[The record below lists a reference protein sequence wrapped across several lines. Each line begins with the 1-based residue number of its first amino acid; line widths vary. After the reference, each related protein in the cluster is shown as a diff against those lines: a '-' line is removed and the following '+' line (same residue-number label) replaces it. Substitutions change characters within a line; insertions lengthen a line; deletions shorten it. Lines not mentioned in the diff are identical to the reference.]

1 MQCKDGCRGNPLQ
14 MIIKIIQFVK
24 NMKNIKRGLMMGLN
38 STTILYF
45 IRHAEPD
52 FSEPDNYKRKLTVSG
67 EIQAQRL
74 SEIFNDINVD
84 GVYSSPYLRA
94 IKTVEPI
101 AKSKSLNVQL
111 LDQFRERKSSD
122 YRVSKEKFLGYG
134 KHQWDDFDFKLCGGE
149 SLNDVKNR
157 YNTGVRIIINQ
168 HAQSQ
173 NCIFAVGCHI
183 AGLCAY
189 ISQFNLIS
197 NYEEYKKY
205 ASKMPLIVKC
215 FYKNLKFVSGEICNF
230 K

>member
-1 MQCKDGCRGNPLQ
+1 
-14 MIIKIIQFVK
+14 
-24 NMKNIKRGLMMGLN
+24 MGLN

-134 KHQWDDFDFKLCGGE
+134 KHQWDDFDFKLCRGE

>member
-1 MQCKDGCRGNPLQ
+1 
-14 MIIKIIQFVK
+14 
-24 NMKNIKRGLMMGLN
+24 MGLN

-183 AGLCAY
+183 ARLCAY

>member
-1 MQCKDGCRGNPLQ
+1 
-14 MIIKIIQFVK
+14 
-24 NMKNIKRGLMMGLN
+24 MGLN

-67 EIQAQRL
+67 EIQAQKL

-122 YRVSKEKFLGYG
+122 YRVSKEKFMGYG

-197 NYEEYKKY
+197 NYEEYKKC

>member
-1 MQCKDGCRGNPLQ
+1 
-14 MIIKIIQFVK
+14 
-24 NMKNIKRGLMMGLN
+24 MGLN

-122 YRVSKEKFLGYG
+122 YRVSKEKFLRYG

>member
-1 MQCKDGCRGNPLQ
+1 
-14 MIIKIIQFVK
+14 
-24 NMKNIKRGLMMGLN
+24 MGLN

-205 ASKMPLIVKC
+205 ASKMP
-215 FYKNLKFVSGEICNF
+215 
-230 K
+230 

>member
-1 MQCKDGCRGNPLQ
+1 
-14 MIIKIIQFVK
+14 
-24 NMKNIKRGLMMGLN
+24 MGLN

-122 YRVSKEKFLGYG
+122 YRVSKEKFMGYG

-215 FYKNLKFVSGEICNF
+215 FYKNLEFVSGEICNF

>member
-1 MQCKDGCRGNPLQ
+1 
-14 MIIKIIQFVK
+14 
-24 NMKNIKRGLMMGLN
+24 MGLN

-74 SEIFNDINVD
+74 SEIFNDINLD

>member
-1 MQCKDGCRGNPLQ
+1 
-14 MIIKIIQFVK
+14 
-24 NMKNIKRGLMMGLN
+24 MGLN

-111 LDQFRERKSSD
+111 HDQIRERKSSD

>member
-1 MQCKDGCRGNPLQ
+1 
-14 MIIKIIQFVK
+14 
-24 NMKNIKRGLMMGLN
+24 MKNLL
-38 STTILYF
+38 TI
-45 IRHAEPD
+45 AGSD
-52 FSEPDNYKRKLTVSG
+52 SSG
-67 EIQAQRL
+67 GAGIQADLKTFAANGGYGMSVITAVTAQNTTGV
-74 SEIFNDINVD
+74 SAVHNIPPEIVRAQIDAVFNDINVD

>member
-1 MQCKDGCRGNPLQ
+1 KAQRVHINISSIMVDGRQ
-14 MIIKIIQFVK
+14 
-24 NMKNIKRGLMMGLN
+24 MMGLN

>member
-1 MQCKDGCRGNPLQ
+1 
-14 MIIKIIQFVK
+14 
-24 NMKNIKRGLMMGLN
+24 MGLN

-84 GVYSSPYLRA
+84 GVYSSPYLLA

>member
-1 MQCKDGCRGNPLQ
+1 
-14 MIIKIIQFVK
+14 
-24 NMKNIKRGLMMGLN
+24 MGLN

-122 YRVSKEKFLGYG
+122 YRVSKEKFMGYG

-197 NYEEYKKY
+197 NYEEYKKC

>member
-1 MQCKDGCRGNPLQ
+1 
-14 MIIKIIQFVK
+14 
-24 NMKNIKRGLMMGLN
+24 MGLN

-205 ASKMPLIVKC
+205 ASKMPLIVKAIPHR
-215 FYKNLKFVSGEICNF
+215 KVGAILPEVI
-230 K
+230 

>member
-1 MQCKDGCRGNPLQ
+1 ME
-14 MIIKIIQFVK
+14 
-24 NMKNIKRGLMMGLN
+24 LN

-122 YRVSKEKFLGYG
+122 YRVSKEEFMGYG

-157 YNTGVRIIINQ
+157 YNTGVRIILNQ

-197 NYEEYKKY
+197 NYEEYKKC
-205 ASKMPLIVKC
+205 ASQMPLIVKC

>member
-1 MQCKDGCRGNPLQ
+1 
-14 MIIKIIQFVK
+14 
-24 NMKNIKRGLMMGLN
+24 MMGLN

-122 YRVSKEKFLGYG
+122 YRVSKEKFMGYG

-197 NYEEYKKY
+197 NYEEYKKC

>member
-1 MQCKDGCRGNPLQ
+1 
-14 MIIKIIQFVK
+14 
-24 NMKNIKRGLMMGLN
+24 MGLN

-215 FYKNLKFVSGEICNF
+215 FYKNLKFVSREICNF

>member
-1 MQCKDGCRGNPLQ
+1 
-14 MIIKIIQFVK
+14 
-24 NMKNIKRGLMMGLN
+24 MGLN

-74 SEIFNDINVD
+74 SEIFYNINVD

>member
-1 MQCKDGCRGNPLQ
+1 
-14 MIIKIIQFVK
+14 
-24 NMKNIKRGLMMGLN
+24 MGLN

-94 IKTVEPI
+94 IKTAEPI

>member
-1 MQCKDGCRGNPLQ
+1 
-14 MIIKIIQFVK
+14 
-24 NMKNIKRGLMMGLN
+24 MGLN

-52 FSEPDNYKRKLTVSG
+52 FSEPDNCKRKLTVSG

>member
-1 MQCKDGCRGNPLQ
+1 
-14 MIIKIIQFVK
+14 
-24 NMKNIKRGLMMGLN
+24 MGLN

-101 AKSKSLNVQL
+101 AKSKSLNDQL

>member
-1 MQCKDGCRGNPLQ
+1 
-14 MIIKIIQFVK
+14 
-24 NMKNIKRGLMMGLN
+24 MGLN

-189 ISQFNLIS
+189 ISQFNLIG

>member
-1 MQCKDGCRGNPLQ
+1 
-14 MIIKIIQFVK
+14 
-24 NMKNIKRGLMMGLN
+24 MMGLN

-173 NCIFAVGCHI
+173 NCIFAVGHI

-197 NYEEYKKY
+197 NYEEYKN
-205 ASKMPLIVKC
+205 MHQRC
-215 FYKNLKFVSGEICNF
+215 R
-230 K
+230 

>member
-1 MQCKDGCRGNPLQ
+1 
-14 MIIKIIQFVK
+14 
-24 NMKNIKRGLMMGLN
+24 MGLN

-52 FSEPDNYKRKLTVSG
+52 SSEPDNYKRKLTVSG

>member
-1 MQCKDGCRGNPLQ
+1 
-14 MIIKIIQFVK
+14 
-24 NMKNIKRGLMMGLN
+24 MGLN

-189 ISQFNLIS
+189 NSQFNLIS